1 MADKTGI
8 QWTDATWNPIVGCS
22 PVSAG
27 CDHCYASDLVG
38 TRLRGLPVY
47 TGLTLPKRGG
57 RHHAFTGEV
66 RYVEERLA
74 QPLRWARPRRIFV
87 NSMSDLFH
95 PGLDRQVVV
104 DVFAVMAL
112 TARHQYQVLTKRPQ
126 LMARMLAAPEFQ
138 ADVAEAAQRLAGP
151 KRGQR
156 LSLDNVWPLPNV
168 WLGTS
173 IETDQYAWRAD
184 HLRATP
190 AVLRFVS
197 AEPLLGP
204 LPSLDLAGIDWLI
217 IGGESGPDARLISP
231 SWVTE
236 LLAMAYRAETAPFV
250 KQMGSAFAALTDL
263 HDKKGGDP
271 NEWPPHLRVRRWPT
285 VGER

>member
-47 TGLTLPKRGG
+47 TGLTLPKPGG

-217 IGGESGPDARLISP
+217 IGGESGPDARPMDLI
-231 SWVTE
+231 WADDLVARAF
-236 LLAMAYRAETAPFV
+236 LADVACFV
-250 KQMGSAFAALTDL
+250 KQLGEHAAKDL
-263 HDKKGGDP
+263 GLAHKKGGDP
-271 NEWPPHLRVRRWPT
+271 NEWPAHLRVCEWPT

>member
-1 MADKTGI
+1 MATPSTI
-8 QWTDATWNPIVGCS
+8 EWTEQTWNPTTGCTKVS
-22 PVSAG
+22 PG
-27 CDHCYASDLVG
+27 CKHCYAEVMAR
-38 TRLRGLPVY
+38 RLHAMGAPGY
-47 TGLTLPKRGG
+47 ENEFKLTV
-57 RHHAFTGEV
+57 HEN
-66 RYVEERLA
+66 RLE
-74 QPLRWARPRRIFV
+74 QPLLRKKPTTYFV